1 MTSVG
6 SIVAGAFGVV
16 LRHPL
21 SVLVWGLVYVA
32 MFSAVALLMW
42 PMFEAILSMPLKSG
56 NGEELAAELSRA
68 QVNSGVTS
76 LVQIASY
83 VVPAIC
89 SAAAIRTVLR
99 PEQGGFFH
107 LRIGM
112 DEVRVGA
119 CWLIV
124 GVATGVGAGLALI
137 PGAIIGAIAY
147 AAGGPEAMALVVC
160 LLVLVLICA
169 YFYFMVRMSLM
180 APLSFLRRE
189 FAFGEAWGLTKGRFW
204 TLFGGYFVVGLVA
217 TAVALAGFIAFA
229 WPLLAELSQVN
240 FEPARIQE
248 AFAAFAARAGRF
260 DAMILLG
267 WVAMGLSSGIGIALY
282 SGAAATATRDL
293 VWDAQGTGD
302 TFA

>member
-6 SIVAGAFGVV
+6 SIVGGAFGVV

-32 MFSAVALLMW
+32 MIAAFALLMW
-42 PMFEAILSMPLKSG
+42 PMFEAILSMPMKSG
-56 NGEELAAELSRA
+56 NDEELAAELSRV
-68 QVNSGVTS
+68 QINPGVS
-76 LVQIASY
+76 LLVQIASY
-83 VVPAIC
+83 VIPAILA
-89 SAAAIRTVLR
+89 AAAIRTVLR

-119 CWLIV
+119 CWFIMSIAIGL
-124 GVATGVGAGLALI
+124 GAVLALI
-137 PGAIIGAIAY
+137 PGAILGAIAY
-147 AAGGPEAMALVVC
+147 GVGGEAVAVPVIF
-160 LLVLVLICA
+160 LLIIVLICA
-169 YFYFMVRMSLM
+169 CVYFLVRLSLM
-180 APLSFLRRE
+180 APLSFLRQE
-189 FAFGEAWGLTKGRFW
+189 FAFGEAWQLTKGRFW

-217 TAVALAGFIAFA
+217 TAIALVGMIAFA
-229 WPLLAELSQVN
+229 WPLIAELNQVN
-240 FEPARIQE
+240 FEPARIRD
-248 AFAAFAARAGRF
+248 AFAAYAGRAGRF

-267 WVAMGLSSGIGIALY
+267 WVAVGLSSGIGIALY

-293 VWDAQGTGD
+293 AWDAKGTGD